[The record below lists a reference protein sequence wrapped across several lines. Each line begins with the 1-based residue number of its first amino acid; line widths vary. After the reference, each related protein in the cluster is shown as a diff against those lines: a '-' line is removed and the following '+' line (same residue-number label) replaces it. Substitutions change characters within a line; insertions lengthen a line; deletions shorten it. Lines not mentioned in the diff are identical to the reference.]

1 MRTEKGA
8 CAMLTW
14 EIIGPNLPPLRIR
27 ANSFDEA
34 LKKARLR
41 DKGYCGGWVADDE

>member
-1 MRTEKGA
+1 
-8 CAMLTW
+8 MLTW
-14 EIIGPNLPPLRIR
+14 IIIGPNLPELKIR

-41 DKGYCGGWVADDE
+41 NPNYCGGYVSEDEE